1 MPAAEGVAELLG
13 STDSDD
19 KLAQRYY
26 IGDPGDF
33 ADIYS
38 LSYSF
43 WIFSF
48 QFSIVFHFFVLVFNR
63 FLFFSFSFVS
73 VFIIFSF
80 QF

>member
-1 MPAAEGVAELLG
+1 VVSAVTDVPAAKGVAELLG

-43 WIFSF
+43 HIRFGFFRFNFQSFSIF
-48 QFSIVFHFFVLVFNR
+48 QF
-63 FLFFSFSFVS
+63 
-73 VFIIFSF
+73 
-80 QF
+80 